1 MAAHA
6 PYKHTLLVL
15 GVGQNDAKY
24 TAYAR
29 TLEADAT
36 RAGIV
41 TRLLIS
47 PRSAH
52 DWHTVRHTL
61 ATGFPAVAA
70 QMGLGS

>member
-6 PYKHTLLVL
+6 PYKNTLLVL
-15 GVGQNDAKY
+15 GVGQNDVKY

-36 RAGIV
+36 RAGIA

-52 DWHTVRHTL
+52 DWHTVQHTL
-61 ATGFPAVAA
+61 AVGFPAIAA
-70 QMGLGS
+70 HMGLGS